1 MIKLKKRITIKK
13 SKLNK
18 IKQPKRQ
25 AKRIDTN
32 IRFNILS
39 TIVYAFGIIILV
51 RLFSLQI
58 VNGAT
63 YRETSNTRISRETTI
78 EATRGNILDRNG
90 TVLVSSEMTF
100 SLEMYKSK
108 SDDESLNSSIS
119 LMTQILNANGDTYVD
134 NFPISI
140 DPFEYNFSSD
150 EELTKWK
157 EENDIPLEASAEEAF
172 YIFRDKYEIDSE
184 DIYEIRRILA
194 IRYEITTVGYS
205 ATRSLPISDSISR
218 ESAVQIQENSLDLT
232 GFNVVTDSKRI
243 YYMGSLASH
252 ILGYMGRISETDE
265 ERLESHGDTYEY
277 ASDDRI
283 GKTGIERVFEKY
295 LRGTDGIKQID
306 MDVNGTITG
315 EYVTQE
321 AIGGSDV
328 ILTIDAN
335 LQSVLESSLAQCI
348 SNIRNGYYSS
358 AYEAKGGAAVVV
370 DVNTGEILAM
380 ASNPD
385 YSPQIMYDGISSDQY
400 AIYEDQKAW
409 NNKAIQGNYAPGS
422 TFKMVTAIAGL
433 ETGVIT
439 ADERIN
445 DTGVYTEV
453 GRPYA
458 NCWYYDSYHVGHGY
472 LNVSGAIQKSCN
484 YFFYETARRMGIDN
498 LANYARY
505 FGLGQ
510 KTGVE
515 LLSESSGSL
524 ASGGDGW
531 TAGDTI
537 RAAIGQSDNAFTPI
551 QMAKYIAMIANGG
564 NKIDLTIIKNVMNSN
579 GSTVSTDELNDYVK
593 NELGLEDDTSP
604 DLTLN
609 PDNVQV
615 VKEAMKSVAEEGGTA
630 YSVFRDFDIEIGG
643 KTGSAETTSGD
654 GGDVNAWFVGFAP
667 YDNPQIA
674 VVVVV
679 ENGGHGYYTAE
690 VVKAIVE
697 EYFGTNTAA
706 VTEDMSVQ
714 SEQERMN

>member
-1 MIKLKKRITIKK
+1 MTIKK

-18 IKQPKRQ
+18 VKQHKQ
-25 AKRIDTN
+25 QVKRIDTN

-39 TIVYAFGIIILV
+39 VLVYALGIVILV
-51 RLFSLQI
+51 RLFFLQI
-58 VNGAT
+58 INGET

-119 LMTQILNANGDTYVD
+119 LMTQILETNGDSYVD

-140 DPFEYNFSSD
+140 EPFEYNFSSE
-150 EELTKWK
+150 EELTEWK
-157 EENDIPLEASAEEAF
+157 EENDIPSEASAEEAF
-172 YIFRDKYEIDSE
+172 YIFRDKYEINSD

-252 ILGYMGRISETDE
+252 ILGYMGRISESDE
-265 ERLESHGDTYEY
+265 ERLESQGDTYEY
-277 ASDDRI
+277 ASDDKV

-348 SNIRNGYYSS
+348 SNIRNGYYGSV
-358 AYEAKGGAAVVV
+358 YEAKGGAAVVV
-370 DVNTGEILAM
+370 NVNTGEILAM

-385 YSPQIMYDGISSDQY
+385 YSPQFMYDGISTSEQIAQY
-400 AIYEDQKAW
+400 NSYTEQNAFF
-409 NNKAIQGNYAPGS
+409 NKAIQGNYAPGS

-433 ETGVIT
+433 EIGAIT

-445 DTGVYTEV
+445 DTGVYTAV

-484 YFFYETARRMGIDN
+484 FFFYETARRMGIEN
-498 LANYARY
+498 LANYAKY

-579 GSTVSTDELNDYVK
+579 GSTVSTDELNNYVK
-593 NELGLEDDTSP
+593 IELGLEDDTSP
-604 DLTLN
+604 DLTIN
-609 PDNVQV
+609 SENIQV

-630 YSVFRDFDIEIGG
+630 YSVFRDFGIEIGG
-643 KTGSAETTSGD
+643 KTGSAETSSGD

-690 VVKAIVE
+690 VVKAIVQ

>member
-39 TIVYAFGIIILV
+39 TIVYALGIIILV

-150 EELTKWK
+150 EELTEWK

-252 ILGYMGRISETDE
+252 ILGYMGRISESDE
-265 ERLESHGDTYEY
+265 ERLESQGDTYEY
-277 ASDDRI
+277 ASDDKI

-348 SNIRNGYYSS
+348 SNIRSGYYSS
-358 AYEAKGGAAVVV
+358 VYDAKGGAAVVV

-385 YSPQIMYDGISSDQY
+385 YSPQIMYDGVSTSQY
-400 AIYEDQKAW
+400 NDYRNQQAFL
-409 NNKAIQGNYAPGS
+409 NKAIQGTYAPGS

-433 ETGVIT
+433 ETGAVT
-439 ADERIN
+439 ATETIN
-445 DTGVYTEV
+445 DTGIYYDAGNPP
-453 GRPYA
+453 GR
-458 NCWYYDSYHVGHGY
+458 CWYYNDYHRGHGL

-484 YFFYETARRMGIDN
+484 YYFYEVGRRIGIET
-498 LANYARY
+498 LSNYARY

-515 LLSESSGSL
+515 LLSESAGSL
-524 ASGGDGW
+524 AQGGEGW
-531 TAGDTI
+531 TAGNTI

-579 GSTVSTDELNDYVK
+579 GSTVSTDELNNYVK
-593 NELGLEDDTSP
+593 NELGLEDDTSS

-643 KTGSAETTSGD
+643 KTGSAETTSDD

-679 ENGGHGYYTAE
+679 EDGGHGYYTAE

>member
-1 MIKLKKRITIKK
+1 MNFKKNHQIKK
-13 SKLNK
+13 QKVHK
-18 IKQPKRQ
+18 VKQRKQ
-25 AKRIDTN
+25 VKKIDTN
-32 IRFNILS
+32 VRFNILS
-39 TIVYAFGIIILV
+39 ILVYVCGVIILA

-58 VNGAT
+58 VNGAS

-108 SDDESLNSSIS
+108 SDDESLNSSIA
-119 LMTQILNANGDTYVD
+119 LMTEILEKNGDTNND

-140 DPFEYNFSSD
+140 EPFAYNFSSD
-150 EELTKWK
+150 EELKEWK
-157 EENDIPLEASAEEAF
+157 KKYDIPEEASPEEAF
-172 YIFRDKYEIDSE
+172 YIFRDKYEINSD
-184 DIYEIRRILA
+184 DIHEIRRILA

-205 ATRSLPISDSISR
+205 AIRSLPISDSISR

-232 GFNVVTDSKRI
+232 GFNVVTDSQRV

-252 ILGYMGRISETDE
+252 ILGYMGRISESDE
-265 ERLESHGDTYEY
+265 KRLASQGDTYEY

-295 LRGTDGIKQID
+295 LRGQDGIKQID

-328 ILTIDAN
+328 VLTIDAN
-335 LQSVLESSLAQCI
+335 LQSVLESSLSQCI
-348 SNIRNGYYSS
+348 SNIRNGAYSS
-358 AYEAKGGAAVVV
+358 VYEAKGGAAVVV
-370 DVNTGEILAM
+370 DVNTGDILAM

-385 YSPQIMYDGISSDQY
+385 YSPQIMYDGISNEQY
-400 AIYEDQKAW
+400 AIYESQKAW
-409 NNKAIQGNYAPGS
+409 NNKAIQGTYAPGS

-433 ETGVIT
+433 ETGAIT
-439 ADERIN
+439 PTEKIN
-445 DTGVYTEV
+445 DTGVYTDA
-453 GRPYA
+453 GYPPAR
-458 NCWYYDSYHVGHGY
+458 CWYYNSYHRGHGL

-484 YFFYETARRMGIDN
+484 YYFYEVGRRIGIET
-498 LANYARY
+498 LAQYASY
-505 FGLGQ
+505 FGLGR
-510 KTGVE
+510 KTGVG
-515 LLSESSGSL
+515 LLSEASGNL
-524 ASGGDGW
+524 ASGGEDWNVGQ
-531 TAGDTI
+531 TI
-537 RAAIGQSDNAFTPI
+537 RAAIGQSTNSFTPI

-579 GSTVSTDELNDYVK
+579 GATVSTDELNNYVK
-593 NELGLEDDTSP
+593 AELGLEDDTSP

-609 PDNVQV
+609 SSNVQV

-630 YSVFRDFDIEIGG
+630 YSVFRNFGIEIGG
-643 KTGSAETTSGD
+643 KTGSAETTSED
-654 GGDVNAWFVGFAP
+654 AGDVNAWFVGFAP

-690 VVKAIVE
+690 VVKAIVQ
-697 EYFGTNTAA
+697 EYFGTN
-706 VTEDMSVQ
+706 VEDVVEDMSVQ
-714 SEQERMN
+714 SEQEKIN